1 MIHKVL
7 IVESSSFVLDQYK
20 EALSTLGLD
29 IVVEKDGYKA
39 LGRLLKENFD
49 SLVTSTH
56 ISTIDG
62 ASLVTVLKM
71 LGSSNQNI
79 PTTLIYQGRDSYNST
94 EVTEALA
101 DHCLLND
108 KKLLK
113 NLESTYV
120 KLLGLENQSKEGEL
134 PPLPGN

>member
-20 EALSTLGLD
+20 EALSNLGLD
-29 IVVEKDGYKA
+29 LVVEKDGYKA

-49 SLVTSTH
+49 SLITSTH
-56 ISTIDG
+56 VSTIDG
-62 ASLVTVLKM
+62 ASLLTILKM
-71 LGSSNQNI
+71 LGSSNQKI
-79 PTTLIYQGRDSYNST
+79 PTTLIYQGRDSYNSS
-94 EVTEALA
+94 EVTEAVS
-101 DHCLLND
+101 DYCLLND

-113 NLESTYV
+113 NLELTYV
-120 KLLGLENQSKEGEL
+120 KLLGLENQNKDEEL